1 MKIGFDAYF
10 AFHYKTGV
18 AHYSRNLI
26 NSIATFYPD
35 AELVLFTDKR
45 TELYQPS
52 FRNLKVVELGYEIP
66 YYHWLPNE
74 TFLSAV
80 ELEQL
85 DIFHG
90 LDHGLPGI
98 DPLKKVVTVHD
109 LFFETHP
116 ELYSP
121 PDVEYYRSVTPK
133 ACGTADEIVSISQY
147 TTGQLVKYYGL
158 TKERIS
164 VCYQT
169 CNELFFHKV
178 SEEKKTEL
186 REQFDLPQ
194 QFWLYVGSVIERKNL
209 LHICEALNLNKD
221 QSKIPL
227 IVIGEGREYL
237 ETVRDYVNAND
248 LTGSV
253 KFISYTDA
261 AKKSISFQQAKD
273 IPAFYQM
280 AFGLVYP
287 SFLEGFGIPLIEA
300 FASGLPAITS
310 NTSSLPELGKD
321 AALYV
326 DPSDPANIAEALLT
340 LERNNQLRQSMIE
353 KGRMIVED
361 FTAENAA
368 ISVMN
373 VYKKLLHV

>member
-26 NSIATFYPD
+26 NSIATFYPN

-52 FRNLKVVELGYEIP
+52 FRNLKVVELGHEVP
-66 YYHWLPNE
+66 YYQWLSNQ
-74 TFLSAV
+74 TLLSSITG
-80 ELEQL
+80 EQL

-121 PDVEYYRSVTPK
+121 PDVEYYRSITPK
-133 ACGTADEIVSISQY
+133 SCDTADEIISISQY
-147 TTGQLVKYYGL
+147 TTTQLIKYYGIANE
-158 TKERIS
+158 KIN

-169 CNELFFHKV
+169 CNDLFFEKV
-178 SEEKKTEL
+178 TEKRKAEL
-186 REQFDLPQ
+186 RQQFDLPQ

-310 NTSSLPELGKD
+310 NTSSLPEIGKD

-353 KGRMIVED
+353 KGRMIAED
-361 FTAENAA
+361 FTAKKTAT
-368 ISVMN
+368 SVMN